1 MRPRGNSVNFKVGLA
16 QNISVHWTESYF
28 EHLYQKRWALGPAS
42 AATHAQAAH
51 LLTLLDPPPELP
63 LLDVACGQGRYAVP
77 LASLGRHVV
86 ALDASRALLTLGAQ
100 QAAST
105 SGSLSPRWIRGDMR
119 SLPLA
124 SCFGGALLL
133 DSFGFFEQ
141 DDENLRVLREARR
154 ILRPKGRLLTALANG
169 TPILADFRARDEE
182 RRGSMVLEI
191 DRTLRRKPAQLI
203 ERITARDPNGIA
215 HFERRQRLYSCRDL
229 IALLEAAGFG
239 LCGVSA
245 DYEGRPFDAA
255 ASPKVVILAEAT

>member
-1 MRPRGNSVNFKVGLA
+1 MRPRGNSVNIKAGLA

-42 AATHAQAAH
+42 AATHAEAAH
-51 LLTLLDPPPELP
+51 LLTLLDPPRELP
-63 LLDVACGQGRYAVP
+63 LLDLACGQGRYAVP
-77 LASLGRHVV
+77 LASLGRRVV
-86 ALDASRALLTLGAQ
+86 ALDASRALLTIAAQ
-100 QAAST
+100 QTARTAT
-105 SGSLSPRWIRGDMR
+105 SPRWVRGDMR

-124 SCFGGALLL
+124 PSFGGVLLL
-133 DSFGFFEQ
+133 DSFGFFDQ

-215 HFERRQRLYSCRDL
+215 YFERRQRLYSCRDL

-239 LCGVSA
+239 VCGVSA

-255 ASPKVVILAEAT
+255 VSPKMVILAEAT